1 MQPRKRGTTS
11 GPPSLRRRP
20 PHLFKRVPR
29 RASPPCRETALH
41 HHSTSFPSTTM
52 PSPPLFTL
60 VAPRQTH
67 PPSQTP
73 SRRFAHRRHH
83 HRRRCRRA
91 RPPRARSCRVARAR
105 HHATSPILAFP
116 YSTSSARVKY
126 PLLPSVLRH
135 ARDSLAVTF
144 SVRRLELGMPTSL
157 PARAPYRSGRT
168 KDRLGTLLTV
178 DSLTRPSHSLSSR
191 RSSSFQLV
199 PSYSPIPL
207 APVVRVPNVARVSS
221 YIFSL
226 LTSTLPRGSCRRQGR
241 SANLSPFV

>member
-1 MQPRKRGTTS
+1 MQPQKRGTTS

-20 PHLFKRVPR
+20 PHLFKRVPH
-29 RASPPCRETALH
+29 RASPPCCKTVLH

-60 VAPRQTH
+60 VVPRQTH

-83 HRRRCRRA
+83 HRHHHRCA
-91 RPPRARSCRVARAR
+91 RPPCARSCHVARAC
-105 HHATSPILAFP
+105 HHAMSPIPAFP
-116 YSTSSARVKY
+116 YLTSSTCVKY
-126 PLLPSVLRH
+126 PSLPSMLRH
-135 ARDSLAVTF
+135 TWDLSAVTF
-144 SVRRLELGMPTSL
+144 SMRRLKLGTPTSL
-157 PARAPYRSGRT
+157 PARAPYCSGRT

-178 DSLTRPSHSLSSR
+178 NSLTRPSHSLSSR

-207 APVVRVPNVARVSS
+207 APVVRTPNVTHVSS

-226 LTSTLPRGSCRRQGR
+226 LTSTLLRGSCCRQGR
-241 SANLSPFV
+241 SANLSPFI

>member
-1 MQPRKRGTTS
+1 MQPQKRGTAS
-11 GPPSLRRRP
+11 GPLSLRRRS

-29 RASPPCRETALH
+29 RASPPCRETVLH

-83 HRRRCRRA
+83 HRRCRRHA
-91 RPPRARSCRVARAR
+91 RPPRARSCHVARAR

-116 YSTSSARVKY
+116 YWTSSARVKH
-126 PLLPSVLRH
+126 PPLPSVLRH
-135 ARDSLAVTF
+135 ARDSSAVTF
-144 SVRRLELGMPTSL
+144 SMRRLELGTPTSL
-157 PARAPYRSGRT
+157 PAHAPYCSGRT

-178 DSLTRPSHSLSSR
+178 NSLTRPSHSLSSR